1 MAKSKSAG
9 SNNKISFGT
18 RKSGQLNG
26 QKSFNKHTPKKKQ
39 YRGQG
44 R

>member
-1 MAKSKSAG
+1 MAKAKSSTA
-9 SNNKISFGT
+9 SQKLCFGK
-18 RKSGQLNG
+18 RKTGAAK
-26 QKSFNKHTPKKKQ
+26 KSFNKHSPRPKK

>member
-1 MAKSKSAG
+1 MAKASKGG
-9 SNNKISFGT
+9 SSNKVSFGS

-26 QKSFNKHTPKKKQ
+26 QKSFNKHTAKKKQ

>member
-1 MAKSKSAG
+1 MAKASKVTS
-9 SNNKISFGT
+9 NKISFGV
-18 RKSGQLNG
+18 RKSNQQNG
-26 QKSFNKHTPKKKQ
+26 QKSFNKHTPKKKI

>member
-1 MAKSKSAG
+1 MAKVKSDSKKVTFGKRKRGSA
-9 SNNKISFGT
+9 K
-18 RKSGQLNG
+18 KSY
-26 QKSFNKHTPKKKQ
+26 NKHSARPKN

>member
-1 MAKSKSAG
+1 MAKAKSAG
-9 SNNKISFGT
+9 SNNKVSFGK
-18 RKSGQLNG
+18 RKLGSA
-26 QKSFNKHTPKKKQ
+26 QKSFNKHSPRPKQ

>member
-1 MAKSKSAG
+1 MAKAKVAG
-9 SNNKISFGT
+9 NNNKVSFGK
-18 RKSGQLNG
+18 RKVGSA
-26 QKSFNKHTPKKKQ
+26 QKSFNKHSPRLKA

>member
-1 MAKSKSAG
+1 MAKIKSAG
-9 SNNKISFGT
+9 SNNKISFGV
-18 RKSGQLNG
+18 RKGGQVNG
-26 QKSFNKHTPKKKQ
+26 QKSFNKHTPKKKM

>member
-1 MAKSKSAG
+1 MGKVSKG
-9 SNNKISFGT
+9 NSNKVSFGS
-18 RKSGQLNG
+18 RKGNQLNG

>member
-1 MAKSKSAG
+1 MAKVKSAG
-9 SNNKISFGT
+9 SNNKISFGV
-18 RKSGQLNG
+18 RKSSQPNG
-26 QKSFNKHTPKKKQ
+26 QKSFNKHTPKKKA

>member
-1 MAKSKSAG
+1 MAKLKSAG
-9 SNNKISFGT
+9 GSIKISFGK
-18 RKSGQLNG
+18 RKNG
-26 QKSFNKHTPKKKQ
+26 AAKKTYNKHVGKPKQ